1 MSTWAALSDELA
13 RWPEGRA
20 TLWWR
25 DDDAVAASP
34 ALARLLSIARDVP
47 VALAVIPAPLDDS
60 LAPAVADS
68 NAAVLQHGY
77 AHTNHAPP
85 HAAKMELGPHRPF
98 PHTLADMAQ
107 GWARLEA
114 AFGARALPVMV
125 PPWNRLAPA
134 LIPLLPEIGF
144 KGLSTYGVR
153 ARQEPVRG
161 FVQANTHVDIVA
173 WRGTRGFAGEDTV
186 LGTLVKHLAARRMGE
201 VPAEEPTGLLT
212 HHLVHDEA
220 AWDFLARLVECL
232 HRHPGACW
240 LGAASV
246 FEPRGARP

>member
-1 MSTWAALSDELA
+1 MSTWAALSEELA
-13 RWPEGRA
+13 RWPEGGA

-34 ALARLLSIARDVP
+34 ALARLLSVARGIP
-47 VALAVIPAPLDDS
+47 LALAVIPAPLEDS
-60 LAPAVADS
+60 LAPTLAAS
-68 NAAVLQHGY
+68 NATVLQHGY
-77 AHTNHAPP
+77 AHTNYAPT

-134 LIPLLPEIGF
+134 LVPLLPEIGF

-153 ARQEPVRG
+153 ARAEPMRG

-173 WRGTRGFAGEDTV
+173 WRGTRGFAGEGDV
-186 LGTLVKHLAARRMGE
+186 LGAFVRHLAARRLRE
-201 VPAEEPTGLLT
+201 VPTEEPTGLLT
-212 HHLVHDEA
+212 HHLVHDAA
-220 AWDFLARLVECL
+220 AWDFLARLVTEVA
-232 HRHPGACW
+232 RHPGARW
-240 LGAASV
+240 LDAATV
-246 FEPRGARP
+246 FQPRTARP

>member
-1 MSTWAALSDELA
+1 MSAWAALSDELA
-13 RWPEGRA
+13 RWPDGQA

-34 ALARLLSIARDVP
+34 ALARLLSVARGVP
-47 VALAVIPAPLDDS
+47 VALAVIPAPLDSS
-60 LAPAVADS
+60 LAPAVAAS
-68 NAAVLQHGY
+68 NATVLQHGY
-77 AHTNHAPP
+77 AHTNYAPP

-114 AFGARALPVMV
+114 AFGTRALPVMV

-134 LIPLLPEIGF
+134 LVPLLPEIGF

-153 ARQEPVRG
+153 ARAEPVRG
-161 FVQANTHVDIVA
+161 LVQANTHADIIA
-173 WRGTRGFAGEDTV
+173 WRGTRGFAGEDEV
-186 LGTLVKHLAARRMGE
+186 LGALVNHLAARRTE
-201 VPAEEPTGLLT
+201 AVPIEEHTGLLT

-220 AWDFLARLVECL
+220 AWDFLVRLVAETVRHSGARWL
-232 HRHPGACW
+232 DAAFVFRPRARHP
-240 LGAASV
+240 
-246 FEPRGARP
+246 